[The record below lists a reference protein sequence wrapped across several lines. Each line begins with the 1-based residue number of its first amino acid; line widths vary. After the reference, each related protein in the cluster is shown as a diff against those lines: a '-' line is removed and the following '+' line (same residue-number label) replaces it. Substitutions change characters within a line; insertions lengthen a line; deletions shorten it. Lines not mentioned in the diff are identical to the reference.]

1 MSRLRLYTIELT
13 LVVVLA
19 AAVGY
24 FGYLG
29 YGLLTPKF
37 VAEPFSGERAYQYAA
52 RQMEFGDRSA
62 GSENNIRMG
71 DWLVEELRILG
82 WDVVI
87 QPFSAPDGTPAR
99 NIIAIRSASPAPP
112 QSAIL
117 MTHYDTRLFADRDPD
132 PANQIQ
138 PAPGANA
145 GASGTAVLLE
155 LARTLDADATGHT
168 VCLVFLDGEENGGLT
183 GWEDAAGSAQFVQR
197 LENDLPRCRS
207 PRFAVYLDL
216 VGSGSQRFYAESTG
230 ATALTTAIWKVAAE
244 LGYGGVFIDE
254 PTWSATD
261 AHSRFS
267 ALGVSAITLADYA
280 YPYRDTLAD
289 VMEQLDAG
297 SLGRVGVTLK
307 TWLERGAP
315 F

>member
-13 LVVVLA
+13 LVVVLV

-29 YGLLTPKF
+29 YGLLTPEF

-52 RQMEFGDRSA
+52 RQLEFGDRST
-62 GSENNIRMG
+62 GSESNIRMG

-87 QPFSAPDGTPAR
+87 QPFSAADGTPAR
-99 NIIAIRSASPAPP
+99 NIIAIRSPNPP
-112 QSAIL
+112 PSRAALL

-132 PANQIQ
+132 PENHIQ

-155 LARTLDADATGHT
+155 LARTLDTSATGHT
-168 VCLVFLDGEENGGLT
+168 VCLVFLDGEENGGLE
-183 GWEDAAGSAQFVQR
+183 GWEDGLGSAQFMQR
-197 LENDLPRCRS
+197 LENDLPRCNA
-207 PRFAVYLDL
+207 PRFAIYMDL
-216 VGSGSQRFYAESTG
+216 LGGSAQRFYAESTG
-230 ATALTTAIWKVAAE
+230 TTALTAAIWKAAAD
-244 LGYGGVFIDE
+244 LGFGAFFINE

-261 AHSRFS
+261 AHSRFL
-267 ALGVSAITLADYA
+267 AANVPAVTLADYA
-280 YPYRDTLAD
+280 YPHRDTLAD
-289 VMEQLDAG
+289 TLDQLDADA
-297 SLGRVGVTLK
+297 LGRVGATLK

>member
-13 LVVVLA
+13 LVAVLA

-29 YGLLTPKF
+29 YGLLTPEF

-52 RQMEFGDRSA
+52 RQLEFGDRST
-62 GSENNIRMG
+62 GSESNIRMG

-87 QPFSAPDGTPAR
+87 QPFTGADGTPAR
-99 NIIAIRSASPAPP
+99 NIIAIRSDNPTAQ

-132 PANQIQ
+132 PENHIQ

-145 GASGTAVLLE
+145 GASGSAVLLE
-155 LARTLDADATGHT
+155 LARTLDTNAVGHS
-168 VCLVFLDGEENGGLT
+168 VCLVFLDGEENGGLE
-183 GWEDAAGSAQFVQR
+183 GWEEAVGSGQFVQR
-197 LENDLPRCRS
+197 LEADLPRCS
-207 PRFAVYLDL
+207 APRFALYLDL
-216 VGSGSQRFYAESTG
+216 LGGTGQRFYAESTG
-230 ATALTTAIWKVAAE
+230 SLALTTAIWNTAAE
-244 LGYGGVFIDE
+244 LGFQNAFINE
-254 PTWSATD
+254 PTWTATD
-261 AHSRFS
+261 AHTRFMARDVP
-267 ALGVSAITLADYA
+267 ALTLADYA
-280 YPYRDTLAD
+280 YPHRDTLAD
-289 VMEQLDAG
+289 TLEQLNPE
-297 SLGRVGVTLK
+297 SLGRVGITLK

>member
-37 VAEPFSGERAYQYAA
+37 VAEPFSGEHAYQYAA
-52 RQMEFGDRSA
+52 RQMEFGDRST
-62 GSENNIRMG
+62 GSENSIRMG

-87 QPFSAPDGTPAR
+87 QPFSATDGTPAR
-99 NIIAIRSASPAPP
+99 NIIAVRSANPAPAG
-112 QSAIL
+112 SAIL
-117 MTHYDTRLFADRDPD
+117 MTHYDTRLFADRDAD
-132 PANQIQ
+132 PANQSQ

-155 LARTLDADATGHT
+155 LARTLDVTATGHT
-168 VCLVFLDGEENGGLT
+168 ICLAFLDGEENGGLE

-216 VGSGSQRFYAESTG
+216 LGSSSQRFYAESTG
-230 ATALTTAIWKVAAE
+230 TTALTKAIWEAAAE
-244 LGYGGVFIDE
+244 LGYQNAFINE

-261 AHSRFS
+261 AHSRFVAAGIPS
-267 ALGVSAITLADYA
+267 ITLADYA
-280 YPYRDTLAD
+280 YPHRDTLAD
-289 VMEQLDAG
+289 VMEQLNAE
-297 SLGRVGVTLK
+297 SLGRVGITLK